1 MPSGCRARGAHIGDL
16 NVESAGWHPG
26 SGNSQHTE
34 VAHCELRPA
43 NGGACRVNV
52 QAPILRGSLRVLVDK
67 SLSGSAAD
75 EVSAGIL
82 ELLRAAVTP
91 LVRAD
96 RVRVNVNA
104 DCQRR
109 RAGG

>member
-1 MPSGCRARGAHIGDL
+1 MPSGCRARSAHIGDL

-34 VAHCELRPA
+34 VAHCKSPPA
-43 NGGACRVNV
+43 KGGACRVNV

-75 EVSAGIL
+75 EVGAGIL
-82 ELLRAAVTP
+82 ELLGAAVTP

-96 RVRVNVNA
+96 GVRVHVHANR
-104 DCQRR
+104 Q
-109 RAGG
+109 